1 MALEKMESSV
11 QLLLLVLLSGLMLV
25 CRIAEG
31 DTHYYDFVLK
41 DTNFTRLCVTKTM
54 LTVNESFPGPVVYV
68 HTGDTAIINVQ
79 NEGSH
84 GVTIHWHGVKQ
95 PRNPWSDGPDH
106 ITQCQ
111 IQPGTSFT
119 QKVIF
124 SEDQEG
130 TLWWHAHSDWTRA
143 TVHGAI
149 VVLPAEGTTYPFPQP
164 DGEEVIVLA
173 CWYDADQNAE
183 LEYDLIHYE
192 ATTPES
198 DAYTIN
204 GFPGDLVACSS
215 VNHIASTLNNI
226 SFMDPSS
233 SILDAYYRH
242 ISGVY
247 TTDFPDDPPSFFD
260 FTGEDDLPSAITKPA
275 TKVKV
280 LNYNETLEI
289 VFQGTNLLLSAED
302 HPVHLHGFTF
312 FVVGMGFGNF
322 DPVADPKGYNLV
334 DPPEQNTVRV
344 PKNGWVAIRLRV
356 DNPGVWLWHCHLD
369 RHFTWGMATVFI
381 VKDGGTP
388 ETSLLPPPDYMPPC
402 TTPSPIRLEDFNDA
416 DGVVN
421 TIILPAEGTTYPYPK
436 PDAEEVI
443 VLASWFE
450 GDVNL
455 LVQEALLQNSTSSTP
470 VSDAYTINGQ
480 PGDFAACSNGTTY
493 RLLVDYGKTYLL
505 RIVNAIMNSET
516 FFAISGHNLT
526 VVGTDGTYTKP
537 FVTSF
542 IMITPGQTMD
552 VLVTMDQAPSYYY
565 MAARQFVSENPEVPD
580 FDDSN
585 VTAIIQYRGNYT
597 PPAAPS
603 FPANLPAYHQ
613 LGVAYS
619 FLSQF
624 RSLASP
630 EHPVNVPLDIT
641 TRMYITVAMNSVVY
655 EDEGTTG
662 TYIASSLNNISFLN
676 PEMDVLQAY
685 YRHVGGVYTT
695 DFPDHPSYY
704 FNFTGYDMPSDVTM
718 QATKVKVL
726 NYNESA
732 EIIFQGTNVQYTPE
746 DHPLHL
752 HGYTFYVIGS
762 GYGVFDNETDP
773 QGFNLV
779 DPPERNTV
787 TVPQNG
793 WVALRFV
800 ANNPGV
806 WLWHCHLDRHLTLG
820 MDTVFIVKDGG
831 TPETSILPPP
841 AYMPPCQDPSPI
853 VLEDFSDSVKAW

>member
-1 MALEKMESSV
+1 MALEKMGSAV
-11 QLLLLVLLSGLMLV
+11 QFLLLVLLSGLMLV

-54 LTVNESFPGPVVYV
+54 LAVNESFPGPVVYV

-173 CWYDADQNAE
+173 CWYDADQNVE
-183 LEYDLIHYE
+183 LEYDLIHYN

-215 VNHIASTLNNI
+215 EPAYSLVVDYGKTYLLRIVNAAMNSELFFAISEHNLTVVGTDGTYTKPLVTNYLMITPGQTMDVLITANQTPSYYYMAIRQFVTIDPSIPDFTNMTATAILQYRGNYTPPASPSLPTTLPTFYQLDAGYNFTSKLRSLASPEHPANVPQNVTTRMFITASINLVSYTFEGIIVPHIASTLNNI

-260 FTGEDDLPSAITKPA
+260 FTGVDDLPSAITKPA

-289 VFQGTNLLLSAED
+289 VFQGTNLLTSAED
-302 HPVHLHGFTF
+302 HPVHLHGYTF

-421 TIILPAEGTTYPYPK
+421 TISKI
-436 PDAEEVI
+436 
-443 VLASWFE
+443 
-450 GDVNL
+450 
-455 LVQEALLQNSTSSTP
+455 
-470 VSDAYTINGQ
+470 
-480 PGDFAACSNGTTY
+480 
-493 RLLVDYGKTYLL
+493 
-505 RIVNAIMNSET
+505 
-516 FFAISGHNLT
+516 
-526 VVGTDGTYTKP
+526 
-537 FVTSF
+537 
-542 IMITPGQTMD
+542 
-552 VLVTMDQAPSYYY
+552 
-565 MAARQFVSENPEVPD
+565 
-580 FDDSN
+580 
-585 VTAIIQYRGNYT
+585 
-597 PPAAPS
+597 
-603 FPANLPAYHQ
+603 
-613 LGVAYS
+613 
-619 FLSQF
+619 
-624 RSLASP
+624 
-630 EHPVNVPLDIT
+630 
-641 TRMYITVAMNSVVY
+641 
-655 EDEGTTG
+655 
-662 TYIASSLNNISFLN
+662 
-676 PEMDVLQAY
+676 
-685 YRHVGGVYTT
+685 
-695 DFPDHPSYY
+695 
-704 FNFTGYDMPSDVTM
+704 
-718 QATKVKVL
+718 
-726 NYNESA
+726 
-732 EIIFQGTNVQYTPE
+732 
-746 DHPLHL
+746 
-752 HGYTFYVIGS
+752 
-762 GYGVFDNETDP
+762 
-773 QGFNLV
+773 
-779 DPPERNTV
+779 
-787 TVPQNG
+787 
-793 WVALRFV
+793 
-800 ANNPGV
+800 
-806 WLWHCHLDRHLTLG
+806 
-820 MDTVFIVKDGG
+820 
-831 TPETSILPPP
+831 
-841 AYMPPCQDPSPI
+841 
-853 VLEDFSDSVKAW
+853 

>member
-1 MALEKMESSV
+1 MGLKKMGFF
-11 QLLLLVLLSGLMLV
+11 LKLLVLVLMSGMLV
-25 CRIAEG
+25 CSVQG
-31 DTHYYDFVLK
+31 DAHYYDFVLK
-41 DTNFTRLCVTKTM
+41 KSNFTRLCSTKSM
-54 LTVNESFPGPVVYV
+54 LTVNESFPGPVIRIHRGDTVYV
-68 HTGDTAIINVQ
+68 NVQ
-79 NEGSH
+79 NEGDY
-84 GVTIHWHGVKQ
+84 GVTIHWHGVEQ
-95 PRNPWSDGPDH
+95 TRNPWSDGPEY
-106 ITQCQ
+106 ITQCS
-111 IQPGTSFT
+111 IQPRTNFT
-119 QKVIF
+119 YEVILGK
-124 SEDQEG
+124 DQEG
-130 TLWWHAHSDWTRA
+130 TLWWHAHSNWTRA

-149 VVLPAEGTTYPFPQP
+149 VVLPAEGTTYP
-164 DGEEVIVLA
+164 
-173 CWYDADQNAE
+173 
-183 LEYDLIHYE
+183 
-192 ATTPES
+192 
-198 DAYTIN
+198 
-204 GFPGDLVACSS
+204 
-215 VNHIASTLNNI
+215 
-226 SFMDPSS
+226 
-233 SILDAYYRH
+233 
-242 ISGVY
+242 
-247 TTDFPDDPPSFFD
+247 
-260 FTGEDDLPSAITKPA
+260 
-275 TKVKV
+275 
-280 LNYNETLEI
+280 
-289 VFQGTNLLLSAED
+289 
-302 HPVHLHGFTF
+302 
-312 FVVGMGFGNF
+312 
-322 DPVADPKGYNLV
+322 
-334 DPPEQNTVRV
+334 
-344 PKNGWVAIRLRV
+344 
-356 DNPGVWLWHCHLD
+356 
-369 RHFTWGMATVFI
+369 
-381 VKDGGTP
+381 
-388 ETSLLPPPDYMPPC
+388 
-402 TTPSPIRLEDFNDA
+402 
-416 DGVVN
+416 
-421 TIILPAEGTTYPYPK
+421 YPK
-436 PDAEEVI
+436 PDAEDVI
-443 VLASWFE
+443 VLASWYK

-542 IMITPGQTMD
+542 IMIAPGQTMD

-565 MAARQFVSENPEVPD
+565 IAARQFVSENPEVPD

-613 LGVAYS
+613 LEVAYS

-685 YRHVGGVYTT
+685 YRHVAGVYTT

-726 NYNESA
+726 NYNESV
-732 EIIFQGTNVQYTPE
+732 EIIFQGTNLQYTPE

-806 WLWHCHLDRHLTLG
+806 WLWHCHLDRHLTWG

>member
-1 MALEKMESSV
+1 MESSV

-164 DGEEVIVLA
+164 DGEEVMY
-173 CWYDADQNAE
+173 WNAE

-215 VNHIASTLNNI
+215 EPAYSLVVDYGKTYLLRIVNAVMNSELFFAISEHNLTVVGTDGTYTKPLVTNYLMITPGQTMDVLITTNQTPSYYYMAIRQFVTIDPSIPDFTNMTATAILQYRGNYTPPASPSLPTTLPTFYQLDAGYNFTSKLRSLASPEHPANVPQNVTTRMFVTASINLVSYTFEGIIVNHIASTLNNI

-421 TIILPAEGTTYPYPK
+421 TISKI
-436 PDAEEVI
+436 
-443 VLASWFE
+443 
-450 GDVNL
+450 
-455 LVQEALLQNSTSSTP
+455 
-470 VSDAYTINGQ
+470 
-480 PGDFAACSNGTTY
+480 
-493 RLLVDYGKTYLL
+493 
-505 RIVNAIMNSET
+505 
-516 FFAISGHNLT
+516 
-526 VVGTDGTYTKP
+526 
-537 FVTSF
+537 
-542 IMITPGQTMD
+542 
-552 VLVTMDQAPSYYY
+552 
-565 MAARQFVSENPEVPD
+565 
-580 FDDSN
+580 
-585 VTAIIQYRGNYT
+585 
-597 PPAAPS
+597 
-603 FPANLPAYHQ
+603 
-613 LGVAYS
+613 
-619 FLSQF
+619 
-624 RSLASP
+624 
-630 EHPVNVPLDIT
+630 
-641 TRMYITVAMNSVVY
+641 
-655 EDEGTTG
+655 
-662 TYIASSLNNISFLN
+662 
-676 PEMDVLQAY
+676 
-685 YRHVGGVYTT
+685 
-695 DFPDHPSYY
+695 
-704 FNFTGYDMPSDVTM
+704 
-718 QATKVKVL
+718 
-726 NYNESA
+726 
-732 EIIFQGTNVQYTPE
+732 
-746 DHPLHL
+746 
-752 HGYTFYVIGS
+752 
-762 GYGVFDNETDP
+762 
-773 QGFNLV
+773 
-779 DPPERNTV
+779 
-787 TVPQNG
+787 
-793 WVALRFV
+793 
-800 ANNPGV
+800 
-806 WLWHCHLDRHLTLG
+806 
-820 MDTVFIVKDGG
+820 
-831 TPETSILPPP
+831 
-841 AYMPPCQDPSPI
+841 
-853 VLEDFSDSVKAW
+853 

>member
-1 MALEKMESSV
+1 MALEKMGSAV
-11 QLLLLVLLSGLMLV
+11 QFLLLVLLSGLMLV

-31 DTHYYDFVLK
+31 DTHYYDFVVSYAFGTALLK

-54 LTVNESFPGPVVYV
+54 LAVNESFPGPVVYV

-183 LEYDLIHYE
+183 LEYDLIHYN

-215 VNHIASTLNNI
+215 GIASIQFGCGLWQDLSSSHSERSMNSELFFAI
-226 SFMDPSS
+226 SEHNLTVVGTDGTYTKPLVTNYLMITPGQTMDVLITANQTPSYYYMAIRQFVTIDPSIPDFTNMTATAILQYRGNYTPPASPSLPTTLPTFYQLDAGYNFTSKLRSLASPEHPANVPQNVTTRIS

-247 TTDFPDDPPSFFD
+247 TTDFPDDPPSIFD
-260 FTGEDDLPSAITKPA
+260 FTGVDDLPYAITKPA

-289 VFQGTNLLLSAED
+289 VFQGTNLLTSAED
-302 HPVHLHGFTF
+302 HPVHLHGYTF

-421 TIILPAEGTTYPYPK
+421 TISKI
-436 PDAEEVI
+436 
-443 VLASWFE
+443 
-450 GDVNL
+450 
-455 LVQEALLQNSTSSTP
+455 
-470 VSDAYTINGQ
+470 
-480 PGDFAACSNGTTY
+480 
-493 RLLVDYGKTYLL
+493 
-505 RIVNAIMNSET
+505 
-516 FFAISGHNLT
+516 
-526 VVGTDGTYTKP
+526 
-537 FVTSF
+537 
-542 IMITPGQTMD
+542 
-552 VLVTMDQAPSYYY
+552 
-565 MAARQFVSENPEVPD
+565 
-580 FDDSN
+580 
-585 VTAIIQYRGNYT
+585 
-597 PPAAPS
+597 
-603 FPANLPAYHQ
+603 
-613 LGVAYS
+613 
-619 FLSQF
+619 
-624 RSLASP
+624 
-630 EHPVNVPLDIT
+630 
-641 TRMYITVAMNSVVY
+641 
-655 EDEGTTG
+655 
-662 TYIASSLNNISFLN
+662 
-676 PEMDVLQAY
+676 
-685 YRHVGGVYTT
+685 
-695 DFPDHPSYY
+695 
-704 FNFTGYDMPSDVTM
+704 
-718 QATKVKVL
+718 
-726 NYNESA
+726 
-732 EIIFQGTNVQYTPE
+732 
-746 DHPLHL
+746 
-752 HGYTFYVIGS
+752 
-762 GYGVFDNETDP
+762 
-773 QGFNLV
+773 
-779 DPPERNTV
+779 
-787 TVPQNG
+787 
-793 WVALRFV
+793 
-800 ANNPGV
+800 
-806 WLWHCHLDRHLTLG
+806 
-820 MDTVFIVKDGG
+820 
-831 TPETSILPPP
+831 
-841 AYMPPCQDPSPI
+841 
-853 VLEDFSDSVKAW
+853 

>member
-1 MALEKMESSV
+1 MALEKMAYSV
-11 QLLLLVLLSGLMLV
+11 QFVLLVLLSGLMLV

-68 HTGDTAIINVQ
+68 HRGDTAIVNVQ

-149 VVLPAEGTTYPFPQP
+149 VVLPTEGTTYPFPQP
-164 DGEEVIVLA
+164 DGEEVIVFEPTYSLVVDYGKTYLLRLVNAAMNSELFFAISEHNLTVVGTDGTYTKPLVTNYLMITPGQTMDVLITANQTPSYYYMAIRQFVTIDPSVPEFTNMTATAILQYRGNYTPPASPSLPTTLPTFYQLDAGYNFTSKLRSLA
-173 CWYDADQNAE
+173 SPEHPANVPQNV
-183 LEYDLIHYE
+183 
-192 ATTPES
+192 TTRMFITAS
-198 DAYTIN
+198 INLVSYTFEGI
-204 GFPGDLVACSS
+204 L

-247 TTDFPDDPPSFFD
+247 TTDFPDYPPSIFD
-260 FTGEDDLPSAITKPA
+260 FTGVDDLPSAMTQPA

-289 VFQGTNLLLSAED
+289 VFQGTNVLTSAED

-402 TTPSPIRLEDFNDA
+402 ITPSPIRLEDFNDA

-421 TIILPAEGTTYPYPK
+421 TISKI
-436 PDAEEVI
+436 
-443 VLASWFE
+443 
-450 GDVNL
+450 
-455 LVQEALLQNSTSSTP
+455 
-470 VSDAYTINGQ
+470 
-480 PGDFAACSNGTTY
+480 
-493 RLLVDYGKTYLL
+493 
-505 RIVNAIMNSET
+505 
-516 FFAISGHNLT
+516 
-526 VVGTDGTYTKP
+526 
-537 FVTSF
+537 
-542 IMITPGQTMD
+542 
-552 VLVTMDQAPSYYY
+552 
-565 MAARQFVSENPEVPD
+565 
-580 FDDSN
+580 
-585 VTAIIQYRGNYT
+585 
-597 PPAAPS
+597 
-603 FPANLPAYHQ
+603 
-613 LGVAYS
+613 
-619 FLSQF
+619 
-624 RSLASP
+624 
-630 EHPVNVPLDIT
+630 
-641 TRMYITVAMNSVVY
+641 
-655 EDEGTTG
+655 
-662 TYIASSLNNISFLN
+662 
-676 PEMDVLQAY
+676 
-685 YRHVGGVYTT
+685 
-695 DFPDHPSYY
+695 
-704 FNFTGYDMPSDVTM
+704 
-718 QATKVKVL
+718 
-726 NYNESA
+726 
-732 EIIFQGTNVQYTPE
+732 
-746 DHPLHL
+746 
-752 HGYTFYVIGS
+752 
-762 GYGVFDNETDP
+762 
-773 QGFNLV
+773 
-779 DPPERNTV
+779 
-787 TVPQNG
+787 
-793 WVALRFV
+793 
-800 ANNPGV
+800 
-806 WLWHCHLDRHLTLG
+806 
-820 MDTVFIVKDGG
+820 
-831 TPETSILPPP
+831 
-841 AYMPPCQDPSPI
+841 
-853 VLEDFSDSVKAW
+853 

>member
-1 MALEKMESSV
+1 MALEKMGSSV
-11 QLLLLVLLSGLMLV
+11 QWLLLVLLSGLMLV

-54 LTVNESFPGPVVYV
+54 LAVNESFPGPVVYV

-149 VVLPAEGTTYPFPQP
+149 VVLPTEGTTYPFPQP

-183 LEYDLIHYE
+183 LEYDLIHYN

-215 VNHIASTLNNI
+215 EPAYSLVVDYGKTYLLRIVNAAMNSELFFAISEHNLTVVGTDGTYTKPLVTNYLMITPGQTMDVLITANQRQLHPTSFAFLPATLPTFYQLDAGYNFTSKLRSLASPEHPANVPQNVTTRMFITASINLVSYTFEGIIVPHIASTLNNI

-260 FTGEDDLPSAITKPA
+260 FTGVDDLPSAITKPA

-280 LNYNETLEI
+280 SSSWIYLFVI
-289 VFQGTNLLLSAED
+289 GT
-302 HPVHLHGFTF
+302 
-312 FVVGMGFGNF
+312 GFGNF

-421 TIILPAEGTTYPYPK
+421 TISKI
-436 PDAEEVI
+436 
-443 VLASWFE
+443 
-450 GDVNL
+450 
-455 LVQEALLQNSTSSTP
+455 
-470 VSDAYTINGQ
+470 
-480 PGDFAACSNGTTY
+480 
-493 RLLVDYGKTYLL
+493 
-505 RIVNAIMNSET
+505 
-516 FFAISGHNLT
+516 
-526 VVGTDGTYTKP
+526 
-537 FVTSF
+537 
-542 IMITPGQTMD
+542 
-552 VLVTMDQAPSYYY
+552 
-565 MAARQFVSENPEVPD
+565 
-580 FDDSN
+580 
-585 VTAIIQYRGNYT
+585 
-597 PPAAPS
+597 
-603 FPANLPAYHQ
+603 
-613 LGVAYS
+613 
-619 FLSQF
+619 
-624 RSLASP
+624 
-630 EHPVNVPLDIT
+630 
-641 TRMYITVAMNSVVY
+641 
-655 EDEGTTG
+655 
-662 TYIASSLNNISFLN
+662 
-676 PEMDVLQAY
+676 
-685 YRHVGGVYTT
+685 
-695 DFPDHPSYY
+695 
-704 FNFTGYDMPSDVTM
+704 
-718 QATKVKVL
+718 
-726 NYNESA
+726 
-732 EIIFQGTNVQYTPE
+732 
-746 DHPLHL
+746 
-752 HGYTFYVIGS
+752 
-762 GYGVFDNETDP
+762 
-773 QGFNLV
+773 
-779 DPPERNTV
+779 
-787 TVPQNG
+787 
-793 WVALRFV
+793 
-800 ANNPGV
+800 
-806 WLWHCHLDRHLTLG
+806 
-820 MDTVFIVKDGG
+820 
-831 TPETSILPPP
+831 
-841 AYMPPCQDPSPI
+841 
-853 VLEDFSDSVKAW
+853 